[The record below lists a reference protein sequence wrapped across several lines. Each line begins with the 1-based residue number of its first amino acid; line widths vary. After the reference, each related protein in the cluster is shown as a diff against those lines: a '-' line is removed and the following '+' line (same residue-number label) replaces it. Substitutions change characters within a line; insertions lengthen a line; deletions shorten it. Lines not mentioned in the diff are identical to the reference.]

1 MIYPVSFFKDKDNKA
16 LMERVETEGLMDI
29 ENEDLTPEG
38 LIAKMY
44 EWDESEHG
52 VDSYNYELAEK
63 ELAKAG
69 MTMPRDIRKIPPM
82 WTKVP
87 AEGVSKESAAPFG
100 SVEWQNQKIEEI
112 KEKLDRGEE
121 LDQMDID
128 FMETQHQHNLRHK
141 LYKLNS
147 VPKKTNCR
155 VKG

>member
-52 VDSYNYELAEK
+52 VEAGIYDLTKK
-63 ELAKAG
+63 ELEEVG
-69 MTMPRDIRKIPPM
+69 YLMPWDIRRI
-82 WTKVP
+82 
-87 AEGVSKESAAPFG
+87 ASKDAPFG
-100 SVEWQNQKIEEI
+100 SVEWQDQKIEEI

-128 FMETQHQHNLRHK
+128 FMEVQHQHNLRHK

-147 VPKKTNCR
+147 TPGKTNGQ